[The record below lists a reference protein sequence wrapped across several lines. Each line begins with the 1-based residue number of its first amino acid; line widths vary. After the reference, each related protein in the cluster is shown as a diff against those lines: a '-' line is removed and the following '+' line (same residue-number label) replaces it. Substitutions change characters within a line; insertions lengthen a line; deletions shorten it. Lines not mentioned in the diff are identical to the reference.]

1 MNYSTLPFTL
11 VESDEPYLLDV
22 GALYAQAQL
31 LIDRRK
37 ARGRQ
42 YALAL
47 IVTVA
52 VLAKLAGY
60 TRVEAIAD
68 WAKLRQYELHVLFGT
83 KRARMPHHTTWSRIL
98 GQAVDVTAL
107 EHLVGRL
114 LTPPSL
120 GEVPER
126 CSIAVALDGK
136 TIRGTIPR
144 GQSHGGVHL
153 LAAYMPRRGVVL
165 LQVAVETKE
174 NEIVA
179 APVLLGQLAL
189 TGVLMTGDAMFTQR
203 ELSIQIVEA
212 GGDYLWLV
220 KDNQPSLR
228 NDIELLFAPEYVSA
242 GWSAPAVDFTTA
254 RTIECGHGRLEER
267 LLTAS
272 SLLAD
277 YSDWPYLA
285 QVFKLEYRAT
295 DLLTGKL
302 TIAVRYGVTSAP
314 NQVLDAR
321 GLLKATRGHWGIE
334 TGLHSRRDG
343 SFGEDG
349 MRTRTGQAPHVLATL
364 NNVALGLLGERGI
377 NDVASAQRAL
387 AYHIDR
393 FLHQVTALTEARASA

>member
-11 VESDEPYLLDV
+11 VEAAEPYLLDV
-22 GALYAQAQL
+22 GALYAQAQT
-31 LIDRRK
+31 LIDQRK

-42 YALAL
+42 YPLAL

-60 TRVEAIAD
+60 AHVEDIAD
-68 WAKLRQYELHVLFGT
+68 WAKLRCQELHVLFGT

-98 GQAVDVTAL
+98 GRAVDIPAL
-107 EHLVGRL
+107 EQMVSQL
-114 LTPPSL
+114 LTPPTL

-153 LAAYMPRRGVVL
+153 LAAYVPRRAVVL
-165 LQVAVETKE
+165 AQIAVDTKE

-179 APVLLGQLAL
+179 APTVLAQLDL
-189 TGVLMTGDAMFTQR
+189 TGVLLSGDAMFTQR
-203 ELSIQIVEA
+203 ALSIQIVEA
-212 GGDYLWLV
+212 GGDYLWMV

-228 NDIELLFAPEYVSA
+228 NDIELLFAPEYVRA
-242 GWSAPAVDFTTA
+242 GWSAPALDFTTA
-254 RTIECGHGRLEER
+254 HTIECGHGRIEER
-267 LLTAS
+267 LVTAS
-272 SLLAD
+272 SLLAS

-285 QVFKLEYRAT
+285 QVFKLEYRT
-295 DLLTGKL
+295 TELCTGKV
-302 TIAVRYGVTSAP
+302 TQAVRYGVTSAP
-314 NQVLDAR
+314 NQILDAG
-321 GLLKATRGHWGIE
+321 GLLTATRGHWGIE

-343 SFGEDG
+343 SLQEDA

-364 NNVALGLLGERGI
+364 NNLTLGVLGRQGITNVAE
-377 NDVASAQRAL
+377 AQRAL

-393 FLHQVTALTEARASA
+393 FLQQVTMRTSASATT

>member
-11 VESDEPYLLDV
+11 VESAEPYILDV
-22 GALYAQAQL
+22 GALYAQAQT
-31 LIDRRK
+31 LIDQRK

-42 YALAL
+42 YPLAL

-60 TRVEAIAD
+60 AHVEDIAD
-68 WAKLRQYELHVLFGT
+68 WAKLRCQELHVLFGT

-98 GQAVDVTAL
+98 GRAVDIPAL
-107 EHLVGRL
+107 EQVVSQL
-114 LTPPSL
+114 LTPPTL
-120 GEVPER
+120 GEVPDR

-144 GQSHGGVHL
+144 GQRHGGVHL
-153 LAAYMPRRGVVL
+153 LAAYVPRRGVVL
-165 LQVAVETKE
+165 AQIAVDTKE

-179 APVLLGQLAL
+179 APTVLAQLDL
-189 TGVLMTGDAMFTQR
+189 TGVLLTGDAMFTQR
-203 ELSIQIVEA
+203 ALSIQMVEA
-212 GGDYLWLV
+212 GGDYLWMV

-228 NDIELLFAPEYVSA
+228 NDIERLFAPEYVRA

-254 RTIECGHGRLEER
+254 HTLECGHGRIEER
-267 LLTAS
+267 ILTAS

-285 QVFKLEYRAT
+285 QVFKLEYRT
-295 DLLTGKL
+295 TELCTGKV
-302 TIAVRYGVTSAP
+302 THAIRYGVTSAP
-314 NQVLDAR
+314 NQILDAR
-321 GLLKATRGHWGIE
+321 GLLTATRGHWGIE

-343 SFGEDG
+343 SLQEDA

-364 NNVALGLLGERGI
+364 NNLALGVLGRQGI
-377 NDVASAQRAL
+377 TNVAEAQRAL

-393 FLHQVTALTEARASA
+393 FLQQVTMRTSASATT

>member
-11 VESDEPYLLDV
+11 VTSDEPYLLDV
-22 GALYAQAQL
+22 GALYAQAQT
-31 LIDRRK
+31 LIDQRK

-42 YALAL
+42 YPLAL

-60 TRVEAIAD
+60 TQVEDIAD
-68 WAKLRQYELHVLFGT
+68 WAKLRHQELHVLFGT

-98 GQAVDVTAL
+98 GRAVDIPAL
-107 EHLVGRL
+107 EQLVSRL
-114 LTPPSL
+114 LTPPTL

-136 TIRGTIPR
+136 TIRGTIAR

-153 LAAYMPRRGVVL
+153 LAAYVPRRGVVL
-165 LQVAVETKE
+165 TQIAVATKE

-179 APVLLGQLAL
+179 APTVLRQLDL
-189 TGVLMTGDAMFTQR
+189 TGVLLSGDAMFTQR
-203 ELSIQIVEA
+203 ALSIQIVEA
-212 GGDYLWLV
+212 GGDYLWMV
-220 KDNQPSLR
+220 KDNQPTLR
-228 NDIELLFAPEYVSA
+228 NDIELLFAPEYVRA
-242 GWSAPAVDFTTA
+242 GWSAPPVDFTTA
-254 RTIECGHGRLEER
+254 RTIECGHGRIEER
-267 LLTAS
+267 ILTAS
-272 SLLAD
+272 SLLAQ

-285 QVFKLEYRAT
+285 QVFKLEYRT
-295 DLLTGKL
+295 TELCTGKVMH
-302 TIAVRYGVTSAP
+302 AVRYGVTSAP

-321 GLLKATRGHWGIE
+321 GLLTATRGHWGIE

-343 SFGEDG
+343 SFAEDQ

-364 NNVALGLLGERGI
+364 NNVALGLLGNQGI
-377 NDVASAQRAL
+377 TNVAEAQRAL

-393 FLHQVTALTEARASA
+393 FLQQVTARTIASATT

>member
-11 VESDEPYLLDV
+11 VEAAEPYLLDV
-22 GALYAQAQL
+22 GALYAQAQT
-31 LIDRRK
+31 LIDQRK

-42 YALAL
+42 YPLAL

-60 TRVEAIAD
+60 AHVEDIAD
-68 WAKLRQYELHVLFGT
+68 WAKLRCQELHVLFGT

-98 GQAVDVTAL
+98 GRAVDIPAL
-107 EHLVGRL
+107 EQMVSQL
-114 LTPPSL
+114 LTPPTL

-153 LAAYMPRRGVVL
+153 LAAYVPRRAVVL
-165 LQVAVETKE
+165 AQIAVDTKE

-179 APVLLGQLAL
+179 APTVLAQLDL
-189 TGVLMTGDAMFTQR
+189 TGVLLSGDAMFTQR
-203 ELSIQIVEA
+203 ALSIQIVEA
-212 GGDYLWLV
+212 GGDYLWMV

-228 NDIELLFAPEYVSA
+228 NDIELLFAPEYVRA

-254 RTIECGHGRLEER
+254 HTIECGHGRIEER
-267 LLTAS
+267 LVTAS
-272 SLLAD
+272 SLLAS

-285 QVFKLEYRAT
+285 QVFKLEYRT
-295 DLLTGKL
+295 TELCTGKV
-302 TIAVRYGVTSAP
+302 TQAVRYGVTSAP
-314 NQVLDAR
+314 NQILDAG
-321 GLLKATRGHWGIE
+321 GLLTATRGHWGIE

-343 SFGEDG
+343 SLQEDA

-364 NNVALGLLGERGI
+364 NNLTLGVLGRQGITNVAE
-377 NDVASAQRAL
+377 AQRAL

-393 FLHQVTALTEARASA
+393 FLQQVTMRTSASATT

>member
-22 GALYAQAQL
+22 GALYAQAAT
-31 LIDRRK
+31 LIDQRK

-42 YALAL
+42 YPLAL

-60 TRVEAIAD
+60 THVQDIAD
-68 WAKLRQYELHVLFGT
+68 WAKLRCQELHVLFAT
-83 KRARMPHHTTWSRIL
+83 KWARMPHHTTWSRIL
-98 GQAVDVTAL
+98 GRAVDIPAF
-107 EHLVGRL
+107 EQLVSRL
-114 LTPPSL
+114 LTPPAL

-136 TIRGTIPR
+136 TIRGTIPH

-153 LAAYMPRRGVVL
+153 LAAYVPHRRVVL
-165 LQVAVETKE
+165 AQVAVATKE

-179 APVLLGQLAL
+179 APTLLRQLDM
-189 TGVLMTGDAMFTQR
+189 TGVLLSGDAMFTQR
-203 ELSIQIVEA
+203 ALSIQIVEA
-212 GGDYLWLV
+212 GGDYLWMV
-220 KDNQPSLR
+220 KANQPTLR
-228 NDIELLFAPEYVSA
+228 NDIELLFTPEYVQA

-254 RTIECGHGRLEER
+254 HTIECAHGRLEER
-267 LLTAS
+267 QVTAS

-285 QVFKLEYRAT
+285 QVFKLEYRT
-295 DLLTGKL
+295 TEICTGKV
-302 TIAVRYGVTSAP
+302 TTAVRYGVTSAP
-314 NQVLDAR
+314 QQVLDAG
-321 GLLKATRGHWGIE
+321 GLLTATRGHWGIE

-343 SFGEDG
+343 AFEEDG

-364 NNVALGLLGERGI
+364 NNVALGLLGRQGI
-377 NDVASAQRAL
+377 TNVAEAQRAI
-387 AYHIDR
+387 AYHLDR
-393 FLHQVTALTEARASA
+393 FLQQVVASRQEQATP

>member
-22 GALYAQAQL
+22 GALYTQAQL

-37 ARGRQ
+37 ACGRQ
-42 YALAL
+42 YSLAL

-52 VLAKLAGY
+52 VLAKRAGY
-60 TRVEAIAD
+60 SRVEAIAD
-68 WAKLRQYELHVLFGT
+68 WAKLRQHELHILFGT

-98 GQAVDVTAL
+98 GRAVDVPAL

-114 LTPPSL
+114 LTPPAL
-120 GEVPER
+120 GEVPDR
-126 CSIAVALDGK
+126 CSLAVALDGK

-144 GQSHGGVHL
+144 GQSHGSVHL

-165 LQVAVETKE
+165 LQVAVETKA

-179 APVLLGQLAL
+179 APGLLGQLAL
-189 TGVLMTGDAMFTQR
+189 SGVLITGDAMFTQR
-203 ELSIQIVEA
+203 ALSIQIVEA
-212 GGDYLWLV
+212 GGDYLWMV

-228 NDIELLFAPEYVSA
+228 SEIELLFTPEYVSA

-254 RTIECGHGRLEER
+254 RTIECGHGRIAER

-277 YSDWPYLA
+277 YRDWPYLA

-295 DLLTGKL
+295 DLHTGKV

-321 GLLKATRGHWGIE
+321 GLLRATRGHWGIE

-343 SFGEDG
+343 SFAEDG

-364 NNVALGLLGERGI
+364 NNVALGLLGGQGI
-377 NDVASAQRAL
+377 TDVASAQRAL

-393 FLHQVTALTEARASA
+393 FLQQVTARAEPHLRT